1 MIAFLSGKII
11 AIFNN
16 QIILRLPSGLGYLV
30 QISPKQN
37 FILNETVELFIL
49 EVQRDNKT
57 ELFGFTNLQDREWVE
72 KLLKV
77 DGVGPKIAA
86 QIVYLLGYEGLLQAI
101 QNNDVKALTQI
112 KGLGQKTAKKIVLEL
127 KSTQVELTELETSSK
142 QSDQSVT
149 TFTETLTNLGY
160 KRREIVEVISQL
172 KAKNLWDTNNL
183 AEMVKQSLKLL
194 SKNN

>member
-1 MIAFLSGKII
+1 MIAFLSGKIV
-11 AIFNN
+11 AIFDN

-86 QIVYLLGYEGLLQAI
+86 QAVYLLGHEGLLQAV
-101 QNNDVKALTQI
+101 QNSDIKALSQV

-127 KSTQVELTELETSSK
+127 KSTQVELTELEANSK
-142 QSDQSVT
+142 QNDQTIT
-149 TFTETLTNLGY
+149 TFTETLANLGFN
-160 KRREIVEVISQL
+160 RRAIVEVISRL
-172 KAKNLWDTNNL
+172 KAERLWDEQNL
-183 AEMVKQSLKLL
+183 NEMIKQSLKLL
-194 SKNN
+194 SKK

>member
-11 AIFNN
+11 AIFDN
-16 QIILRLPSGLGYLV
+16 QIIVRLPSGLGYLV

-37 FILNETVELFIL
+37 CILNETIDLFIL
-49 EVQRDNKT
+49 EVQRDTKT
-57 ELFGFTNLQDREWVE
+57 ELFGFANLKDREWVE

-112 KGLGQKTAKKIVLEL
+112 KGLGQKTAKKIILEL
-127 KSTQVELTELETSSK
+127 KTSQVELTELETNSK
-142 QSDQSVT
+142 QGDQT
-149 TFTETLTNLGY
+149 ITAFTETLTNLGY

-172 KAKNLWDTNNL
+172 KAKNLWDANNL
-183 AEMVKQSLKLL
+183 AEMVKQSLKFL
-194 SKNN
+194 SKK

>member
-11 AIFNN
+11 AVFDN
-16 QIILRLPSGLGYLV
+16 QIIVRLPSGLGYLV

-37 FILNETVELFIL
+37 FILNETIDLFIL
-49 EVQRDNKT
+49 EVQRDTKT
-57 ELFGFTNLQDREWVE
+57 ELFGFANLKDREWVE

-112 KGLGQKTAKKIVLEL
+112 KGLGQKTAKKIILEL
-127 KSTQVELTELETSSK
+127 KTSQVELTELETNSK
-142 QSDQSVT
+142 QGDQTIT

-172 KAKNLWDTNNL
+172 KAKNLWDANNL
-183 AEMVKQSLKLL
+183 AEMVKQSLKFL
-194 SKNN
+194 SKK